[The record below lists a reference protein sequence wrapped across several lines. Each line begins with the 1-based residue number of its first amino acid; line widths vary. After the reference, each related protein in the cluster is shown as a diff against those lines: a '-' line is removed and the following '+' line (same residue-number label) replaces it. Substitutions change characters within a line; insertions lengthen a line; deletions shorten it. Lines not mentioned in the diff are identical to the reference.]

1 MLPVDK
7 LYMVINQAETDNY
20 FTQLQEIYNKLPE
33 TSCEQC
39 GTCCTVPQP
48 AFLMEYLNI
57 FRYLKNNLQ
66 DQLPEILKKA
76 ARYYFLE
83 LGDINLK
90 CPFLNEENKCA
101 IYPVRPFNCRTF
113 GLLPEKD
120 AIFGEEGQM
129 DALAQKYRNVH
140 DIRLPAE
147 IVNFKLSPCYKVELL
162 KNKKI
167 TKQKLG
173 EYLAEVSKFDGLLL
187 PSEIV
192 EKNLTFM
199 PAAVHLAHTILSEG
213 ARFRKLKVLKEY
225 LETGESEALDKYIEG
240 AASFNL

>member
-7 LYMVINQAETDNY
+7 LYMLINQAETENY
-20 FTQLQEIYNKLPE
+20 FKQLQEIYNKLPD

-57 FRYLKNNLQ
+57 YRFLKNNLQ
-66 DQLPEILKKA
+66 EQLPEILKKA

-83 LGDINLK
+83 LGDINIK
-90 CPFLNEENKCA
+90 CPFLDEENKCA
-101 IYPVRPFNCRTF
+101 IYPVRPYNCRTF
-113 GLLPEKD
+113 GVLPEKD
-120 AIFGEEGQM
+120 TVFGTEGQM
-129 DALAQKYRNVH
+129 AALAQKFRSEH
-140 DIRLPAE
+140 DIRLPEE

-162 KNKKI
+162 NNKKV
-167 TKQKLG
+167 TRQKLG

-187 PSEIV
+187 PPEIV
-192 EKNLTFM
+192 EKNLTFI
-199 PAAVHLAHTILSEG
+199 PAAVHLAHTVLSEG
-213 ARFRKLKVLKEY
+213 ARVRKMKVLKEY
-225 LETGESEALDKYIEG
+225 IDTGKSEALDKYIDD

>member
-7 LYMVINQAETDNY
+7 LYMLINQAETENY
-20 FTQLQEIYNKLPE
+20 FKQLQEIYNKLPD

-57 FRYLKNNLQ
+57 YRFLKNNLQ
-66 DQLPEILKKA
+66 EQLPEILKKA

-83 LGDINLK
+83 LGDINIK
-90 CPFLNEENKCA
+90 CPFLDEENKCA
-101 IYPVRPFNCRTF
+101 IYPVRPYNCRTF
-113 GLLPEKD
+113 GVLPEKD
-120 AIFGEEGQM
+120 TVFGTEGQM
-129 DALAQKYRNVH
+129 ATLAQKFRSEH
-140 DIRLPAE
+140 DIRLPEE

-162 KNKKI
+162 NNKKV
-167 TKQKLG
+167 TRQKLG

-187 PSEIV
+187 PPEIV
-192 EKNLTFM
+192 EKNLTFI
-199 PAAVHLAHTILSEG
+199 PAAVHLAHTVLSEG
-213 ARFRKLKVLKEY
+213 ARVRKMKVLKEY
-225 LETGESEALDKYIEG
+225 IDTGKSEALDKYIDD